1 MIAAAARLVAAA
13 LLLCSAPASRQQPC
27 ATRRYLGPLVC
38 SDSSCPSAA
47 NSGGRTPNN
56 TNFHLRDIMITAGP
70 DGYYY
75 LTGEMMHGI
84 LSVGCL
90 GS

>member
-13 LLLCSAPASRQQPC
+13 LLLCSAPASPQPC

-75 LTGEMMHGI
+75 LTGETHGYPERRR
-84 LSVGCL
+84 L

>member
-1 MIAAAARLVAAA
+1 MCIRD
-13 LLLCSAPASRQQPC
+13 
-27 ATRRYLGPLVC
+27 RRYLGPLVC

-75 LTGEMMHGI
+75 LTGEIMHGI